1 LQFITTEE
9 AAKRLFTTA
18 YTIRKYVRQGKLLAA
33 RIGKQYLIPEDEFTS
48 FLQRMIYKTPV
59 EK

>member
-18 YTIRKYVRQGKLLAA
+18 YTIRKYVRQGRLLAA
-33 RIGKQYLIPEDEFTS
+33 RIGKKYLIPEDEFS
-48 FLQRMIYKTPV
+48 AFLQQMVYKTPV

>member
-1 LQFITTEE
+1 MTTEE

-18 YTIRKYVRQGKLLAA
+18 YTIRKYVRQGKLQAA
-33 RIGKQYLIPEDEFTS
+33 RIGKQYLIPEEEFVQ

-59 EK
+59 GG